1 MGTSLQTQQG
11 ISFVSLSYKQAGFRT
26 QSLALF
32 WKQYYMFSQSTTPPM
47 TGKPSILV
55 SICVC
60 SYGTGSE
67 QNLFIKD
74 IFL

>member
-26 QSLALF
+26 QSLPLF
-32 WKQYYMFSQSTTPPM
+32 WKQYYVFSQSTTRSM
-47 TGKPSILV
+47 TGKPSIVV

-60 SYGTGSE
+60 SCDTGSE
-67 QNLFIKD
+67 
-74 IFL
+74 